1 MNLFDKVKVVCALV
15 VMGLGLAAYSAA
27 PTVTSV
33 TAQQRYPWNGLVD
46 IVVTFNGAQSD
57 VAKANCTFAA
67 TNSATKTA
75 LAIAH
80 VTQQGN
86 DTGSGTTWTR
96 RFIWDTNADLGEV
109 KIEDVEL
116 VVDVDTSGVV
126 QLWEGG
132 PYWATCNVGASKP
145 EEYGLYFWWGDTVG
159 HADEWGFN
167 EANCPTWHKSESEL
181 RSLGYIDSSGNL
193 ALAHDAARVHLG
205 VPWRMPTAAE
215 LEALV
220 CNCDT
225 LWTTHNGVNGRLVKG
240 RGVYASKSIFLPA
253 VGIGDDSY
261 FRDLGSCG
269 WFWSSTMYSGSF
281 ADFFDITGGG
291 GLCASLHRE
300 FHSWTASFASTGRLF
315 VQFVD
320 FLNRHTAF
328 VRRICLLTTGRGC
341 GSLRRRSGFAFR
353 LRGRRMR
360 RGRRRW

>member
-1 MNLFDKVKVVCALV
+1 MTTRFGAVKALCAAL
-15 VMGLGLAAYSAA
+15 VMGLGLTAFSAT

-46 IVVTFNGAQSD
+46 IAVTFNGAESD

-80 VTQQGN
+80 VTPQGN

-159 HADEWGFN
+159 HAGDWCFDEDH
-167 EANCPTWHKSESEL
+167 CPTWLKSRAEL
-181 RSLGYIDSSGNL
+181 SSLGYIDSTGNL
-193 ALAHDAARVHLG
+193 SPAHDAARAHLG
-205 VPWRMPTAAE
+205 APWRMPTSAE
-215 LEALV
+215 
-220 CNCDT
+220 CDD
-225 LWTTHNGVNGRLVKG
+225 LINKCDWRWSMRNGVNGQLVTG
-240 RGVYASKSIFLPA
+240 RGGYSSKSIFLPA
-253 VGIGDDSY
+253 AGSGNGSSLY
-261 FRDLGSCG
+261 RLGSLG
-269 WFWSSTMYSGSF
+269 YYWSSTPTSGFYVAWYLFFTSG
-281 ADFFDITGGG
+281 DFFGSYD
-291 GLCASLHRE
+291 
-300 FHSWTASFASTGRLF
+300 GRYYG
-315 VQFVD
+315 
-320 FLNRHTAF
+320 RS
-328 VRRICLLTTGRGC
+328 VRPVRGFT
-341 GSLRRRSGFAFR
+341 R
-353 LRGRRMR
+353 
-360 RGRRRW
+360 